1 MNNTDA
7 LREENTLKLLF
18 TYSLPMI
25 IGLFVGASY
34 NIIDRAFI
42 GHGVGDIGIAGIAI
56 SFPVMM
62 GIMAFAN
69 LIGTGATALTSIR
82 LGRTIIMKLS
92 V

>member
-1 MNNTDA
+1 
-7 LREENTLKLLF
+7 
-18 TYSLPMI
+18 
-25 IGLFVGASY
+25 ASY

-82 LGRTIIMKLS
+82 LGENNNNEAERVMGNALTLLILVS
-92 V
+92 VGF